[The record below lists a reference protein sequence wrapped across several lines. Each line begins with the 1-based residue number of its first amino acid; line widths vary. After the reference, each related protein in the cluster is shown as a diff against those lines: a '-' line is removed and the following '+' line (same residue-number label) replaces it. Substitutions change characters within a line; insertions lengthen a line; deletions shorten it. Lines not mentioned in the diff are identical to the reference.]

1 MQTNIKKPP
10 AANKITLN
18 KGVCWGTM
26 RMFITLPR
34 LLAKD

>member
-18 KGVCWGTM
+18 NEVCCGTV
-26 RMFITLPR
+26 RF
-34 LLAKD
+34 